1 MKNEIENMLPTG
13 LNIIAIVI
21 KGGKSNVK
29 I

>member
-13 LNIIAIVI
+13 LKIIAIVI